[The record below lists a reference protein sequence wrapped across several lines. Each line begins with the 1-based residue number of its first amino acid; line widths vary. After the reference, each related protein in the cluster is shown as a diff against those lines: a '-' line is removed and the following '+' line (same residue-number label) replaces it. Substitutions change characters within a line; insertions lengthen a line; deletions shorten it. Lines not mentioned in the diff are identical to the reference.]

1 VTPVASGIA
10 NTEKDRFMLFLG
22 TCKRFFSPGAPV
34 DRIVGM
40 LEQVWAF
47 FVYEGV
53 WSSFFLIAA
62 VHESHL
68 CVIVLITIIN
78 SVQVYKKTLNFL
90 HDVTSIVS
98 YKRRK

>member
-1 VTPVASGIA
+1 MTPMARGIA
-10 NTEKDRFMLFLG
+10 NTEEDRFMLFLG

-40 LEQVWAF
+40 LEQVGTF

-53 WSSFFLIAA
+53 WSHSFRLIAA

-68 CVIVLITIIN
+68 RVFVLITIIN
-78 SVQVYKKTLNFL
+78 SVHV
-90 HDVTSIVS
+90 
-98 YKRRK
+98 